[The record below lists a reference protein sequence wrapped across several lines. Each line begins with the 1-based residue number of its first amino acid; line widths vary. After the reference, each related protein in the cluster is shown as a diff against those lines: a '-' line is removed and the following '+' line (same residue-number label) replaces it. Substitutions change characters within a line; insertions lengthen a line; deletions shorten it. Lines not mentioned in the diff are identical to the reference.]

1 MDLALT
7 GRRTLV
13 ADAAAP
19 VGRAVARLIAAEGGL
34 LRLAGRDAKALEDLG
49 LALEVPVEVLPA
61 DLRDPVEADVLALR
75 CDDLDLLVAC
85 AGDAPP
91 AALGAPL
98 DIGWED
104 RVLGLANLMRE
115 VHSLMT
121 QAADGRP
128 RAIVAIGMPPE
139 TLGAKAGNAALFA
152 VVRHLAGLKAPGLH
166 VAAVDPANAAPD
178 EVAAAAAF
186 LASSFARSLNGTVLA
201 LEGAA

>member
-7 GRRTLV
+7 GRRALV
-13 ADAAAP
+13 ADAASP
-19 VGRAVARLIAAEGGL
+19 TGRAVAHLIAVEGGR
-34 LRLAGRDAKALEDLG
+34 LRLAGRDGKALEELG

-85 AGDAPP
+85 AGEAPP
-91 AALGAPL
+91 APLGAPL
-98 DIGWED
+98 VLGWED

-121 QAADGRP
+121 QAGDGRP
-128 RAIVAIGMPPE
+128 KAIVAIGMPPD

-166 VAAVDPANAAPD
+166 VAAVDPGTATAEEA
-178 EVAAAAAF
+178 AAAAAF